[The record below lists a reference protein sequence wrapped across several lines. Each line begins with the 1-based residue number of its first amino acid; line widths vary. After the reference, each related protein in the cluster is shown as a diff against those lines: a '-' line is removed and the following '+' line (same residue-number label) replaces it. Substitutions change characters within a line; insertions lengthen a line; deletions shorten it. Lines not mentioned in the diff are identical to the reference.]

1 MLLTVTTIRIIIMN
15 KFWDNVLR
23 FPRFLV
29 SVILGLVLIIIS
41 PFFVL
46 LKKPLTSFF
55 FIISLTGLITVLA
68 ITIQK
73 MLNIECC

>member
-1 MLLTVTTIRIIIMN
+1 MSN
-15 KFWDNVLR
+15 FWNNILK

-29 SVILGLVLIIIS
+29 SVIFGLVLIIIS

-46 LKKPLTSFF
+46 FKKPMTSFF
-55 FIISLTGLITVLA
+55 FIISLAGLIAVLA
-68 ITIQK
+68 VIIKK

>member
-1 MLLTVTTIRIIIMN
+1 MS
-15 KFWDNVLR
+15 KFWNNVLK

-55 FIISLTGLITVLA
+55 FITSLTGLMAILA
-68 ITIQK
+68 VTIQK

>member
-1 MLLTVTTIRIIIMN
+1 MN

-29 SVILGLVLIIIS
+29 SVILGLILIIIS

-55 FIISLTGLITVLA
+55 FIISLAGLITVLA
-68 ITIQK
+68 IIIQK
-73 MLNIECC
+73 MINIECC

>member
-1 MLLTVTTIRIIIMN
+1 MSN
-15 KFWDNVLR
+15 FWNNILK

-29 SVILGLVLIIIS
+29 SVIFGLVLIIIS

-46 LKKPLTSFF
+46 FKKPLTSFF
-55 FIISLTGLITVLA
+55 FIISLTGLIAILA
-68 ITIQK
+68 AIIQK

>member
-1 MLLTVTTIRIIIMN
+1 MN
-15 KFWDNVLR
+15 SFWNNILK

-29 SVILGLVLIIIS
+29 SVIFGLVLIIIS

-55 FIISLTGLITVLA
+55 FITSLTGLIAILA
-68 ITIQK
+68 ITIKK

>member
-1 MLLTVTTIRIIIMN
+1 MS
-15 KFWDNVLR
+15 KFWNNILK

-29 SVILGLVLIIIS
+29 SVILGLILIIIS

-46 LKKPLTSFF
+46 FKKPLTSFF
-55 FIISLTGLITVLA
+55 FIISLTSLIAILT

>member
-1 MLLTVTTIRIIIMN
+1 MN
-15 KFWDNVLR
+15 NFWNNILK

-29 SVILGLVLIIIS
+29 SVIFGLLLIIIS

-55 FIISLTGLITVLA
+55 FIISLTALVAILTV
-68 ITIQK
+68 TIKK

>member
-1 MLLTVTTIRIIIMN
+1 MN
-15 KFWDNVLR
+15 KFWNNVLK
-23 FPRFLV
+23 FPRFLI
-29 SVILGLVLIIIS
+29 SVILGLILVIIS

-46 LKKPLTSFF
+46 FKKPVTSFF
-55 FIISLTGLITVLA
+55 FIISLTGLIGILT

>member
-1 MLLTVTTIRIIIMN
+1 MSN
-15 KFWDNVLR
+15 FWNNILK

-29 SVILGLVLIIIS
+29 SVIFGLVLIIIS

-46 LKKPLTSFF
+46 LRKPLTSFF
-55 FIISLTGLITVLA
+55 FIISLTGLIAILTV
-68 ITIQK
+68 TIQK

>member
-1 MLLTVTTIRIIIMN
+1 MSR
-15 KFWDNVLR
+15 FWNNVVK

-29 SVILGLVLIIIS
+29 SVILGLILTIIS

-46 LKKPLTSFF
+46 FRKPSTSFF
-55 FIISLTGLITVLA
+55 FIISFTGLLVVLTA
-68 ITIQK
+68 IIKK